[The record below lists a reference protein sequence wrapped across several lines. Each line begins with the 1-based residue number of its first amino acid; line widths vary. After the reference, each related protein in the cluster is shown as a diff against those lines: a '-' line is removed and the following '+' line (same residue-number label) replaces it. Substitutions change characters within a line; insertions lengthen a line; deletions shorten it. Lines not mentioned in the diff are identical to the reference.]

1 VEILQQ
7 IIDKV
12 TVRWR
17 DDAFEIELIGEIAN
31 MVAFSSQDSTTATS
45 GFRRSVKVVGGQSLA
60 NLSPSEIP

>member
-1 VEILQQ
+1 VEILRQ

-31 MVAFSSQDSTTATS
+31 MVALSSQDSTTATS
-45 GFRRSVKVVGGQSLA
+45 GFQRSVKVVVEAVSRKPVSA
-60 NLSPSEIP
+60 